1 MGDVMASSNGE
12 NDDYR
17 NDVSRKENNHLAG
30 RPRELEEYLADLT
43 HIKKLLD
50 KNAEKPVLEYWAY
63 LVWAGLV
70 LTGTLLNFA
79 LSNTIALSMH
89 QAYFHI
95 WLPVIFT
102 GGILE
107 TIAWVKK
114 MTKDDSPL
122 FTKRFVKFML
132 TGFSVIAVSLVALYY
147 LLDPSLPVPAF
158 ILLFSALSLFLYA
171 QVSYSTLY
179 IEGAAVFT
187 AGVLFLILQ
196 VSSGFGFLFAGLFIA
211 VMLGV
216 SGIHSRLIEKERDG

>member
-1 MGDVMASSNGE
+1 MGDVMASS
-12 NDDYR
+12 
-17 NDVSRKENNHLAG
+17 KENNNLAG
-30 RPRELEEYLADLT
+30 RPRELEQYLADLT

-50 KNAEKPVLEYWAY
+50 KNAEKPVLEFWAY

-70 LTGTLLNFA
+70 LAGTLLNFA
-79 LSNTIALSMH
+79 LSRTLDVSMH

-95 WLPVIFT
+95 WLPIIFT
-102 GGILE
+102 GGIFE

-114 MTKDDSPL
+114 MSKDDSPL

-132 TGFSVIAVSLVALYY
+132 TGFSIIAVSLVALYY

-158 ILLFSALSLFLYA
+158 ILLFASLSFFLYA

-179 IEGAAVFT
+179 IEGAAVFA
-187 AGVLFLILQ
+187 AGVLFVILQ
-196 VSSGFGFLFAGLFIA
+196 VSGTFGFLFAGIFIA

-216 SGIHSRLIEKERDG
+216 SGVHSRLIEKERDG